1 MEFKNWLEKDLEDVV
16 DEMSR
21 WPEWMKFIDKG
32 QQLELSK
39 HAKKAS
45 NLVSG
50 TKNEVIMSID
60 FSKIAAAA
68 NKAAQ
73 MRSFIEHLTKASSF
87 EIATRSLSHHYMQF
101 GSNSTGG
108 DGNILREDIIKYL
121 ENEIAKNLT
130 IINSEV
136 SKPLIVRT
144 ND

>member
-1 MEFKNWLEKDLEDVV
+1 MEFKNWLEKDLEDAV

-21 WPEWMKFIDKG
+21 WPEWMKSIVKC
-32 QQLELSK
+32 QQLELSE
-39 HAKKAS
+39 HAKNTS

-50 TKNEVIMSID
+50 TKNEVVMNMD
-60 FSKIAAAA
+60 FNKIAAAA

-73 MRSFIEHLTKASSF
+73 MKSFIEHLTKASSF
-87 EIATRSLSHHYMQF
+87 EIVTRSPSQHYMQF

-108 DGNILREDIIKYL
+108 DGNILKEDIIKYL

-136 SKPLIVRT
+136 SKPLVVRT